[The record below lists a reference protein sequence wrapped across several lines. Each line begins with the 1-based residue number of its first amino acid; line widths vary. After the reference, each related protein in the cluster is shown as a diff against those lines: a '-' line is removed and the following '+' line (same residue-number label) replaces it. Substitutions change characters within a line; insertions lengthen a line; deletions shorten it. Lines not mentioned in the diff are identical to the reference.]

1 MSWQNVYSVRP
12 PGCMHPQNVWS
23 GVRTLCI
30 AILLSCLSAN
40 PAQAD
45 CPAAPLETATDMVVS
60 FLTDSTT
67 QAGPATLFA
76 STVEKGMLVYDGNA
90 NALKFCDGN
99 NWLTLADTGGAG
111 ANAAGPAGYVQLSD
125 GSGGLT
131 YSGSTAGQEFFWD
144 NTNKRLGIGT
154 AAPAFALEVVTPG
167 YNNGIQVKD
176 GTNTVYGG
184 LFTESGTMA
193 VVTRSNHGLR
203 FGTNDTTRMVITN
216 TGAVAIGVASPDAS
230 SLLDL
235 TSTTQG
241 FLPPRM
247 TETQRDAIASPA
259 TGLVVYNTDTNAL
272 NYYDG
277 DSWEAVGTG
286 AGGGGPSVY
295 FHVKGEANKG
305 GGTLKSFPT
314 VVSNEGG
321 AYNNTT
327 GVFTAPKTGVYFFN
341 ASVLPTGAST
351 ITLYLRKNGA
361 SLQSSYAHTG
371 EFEQLQV
378 SSIAHLSAGD
388 TVDVVVSGAGLH
400 TNSWDSFY
408 GSIIE
413 GGGGGGGS
421 TTLAGLT
428 DVDTTG
434 VADGQALVWN
444 NSTSKWEP
452 GTVASGA
459 AGALRA
465 ATFGWRSGAVQTLQS
480 SGIAS
485 IVRVTTGT
493 YDVTWTTPFANDDYV
508 VVGSCNAWGT
518 GGASFTLEGGSGGD
532 STQIGQ
538 YANKVR
544 VGCRVASTNTMLDVE
559 TIHVAAF
566 TVDGL
571 GGSIGGGGSLQWADV
586 TGGLSYA
593 SGGAAVG
600 VGTLNASAI
609 LQADSTT
616 KGFLPPRMTT
626 AQRDAIASP
635 AAGLTIFNTTT
646 NALNIYNGTSWAG
659 IGTSAASFGAS
670 VSSGSLSTGWTDIT
684 GFTENFD
691 TGSNFNPT
699 TGVFTAP
706 AAGAYIFTSSVH
718 GTCNSANF
726 TSTFKKNGSAQ
737 AIYSSRFSTT
747 AGTFMGSP
755 ITSNAAVLHLN
766 VNDTVSLY
774 MHTDVA
780 CSTLLA
786 SFTGSSLGGGSASSG
801 GSATAAGD
809 GGQVQ
814 FNDGSDAF
822 AADANLHWDNT
833 NKRLGIGTATPVTAL
848 DVLAG
853 NAFSLAS
860 FTGTASNAYLSI
872 HNTNATPAGAGL
884 VVGAG
889 SGGLGYFR
897 YALQDAEWQFYAG
910 GGASADRKMV
920 IEATGNVGVGTA
932 TPASKLQVAGGL
944 QIGDDSDTC
953 PGASN
958 VKIGTLRFNSGALQI
973 CKAGGWSGVGGG
985 VPTGTIAAFAAA
997 SCPDG
1002 WAEYTPARGR
1012 FLRGIDN
1019 GAGIDGAGT
1028 RAPGHQQEATEVLYR
1043 WGRSVGWHYA
1053 VGDFPDQTAGFD
1065 STRQI
1070 SSLSANYI
1078 NSDGSNNDTY
1088 VRLGKIRPA
1097 NVAVLFCQYTGTG
1110 GGGADTLA
1118 GLSCSTNEIPKWNGT
1133 AWACAADEEGGA
1145 SAGAAGDGGQIQFND
1160 GSDAFAA
1167 DANLHWDNTNKRLG
1181 IGTATPV
1188 FGLEVNSTIGSKGS
1202 SASGYSALGN
1212 NTVGGFVQAADAA
1225 NNQTLLLRSYPVS
1238 GVQAYFTAG
1247 NVGIGTA
1254 TPASKLQVA
1263 GGLQIG
1269 DDGDTC
1275 PGTSNVKVG
1284 TLKYDSNTLSMCN
1297 TTGWVALSTSTGAS
1311 SSGPSG
1317 YVQLSDGAGGFTTSG
1332 TTAGEQFYWNN
1343 VTKRLGIG
1351 TASPSHPLQVEI
1363 GANGSGYFYLTDST
1377 APGGAIGMGEGGGA
1391 VPNAFLPV
1399 IYASPRGSNTFFG
1412 TYAEITASE
1421 DAGNTAVMRFTSRQ
1435 TPLAAI
1441 TSRPV
1446 FQWLNHDQHLMTI
1459 GANGNVGIGT
1469 TAPTQKLHV
1478 HGPVRVSGTIETGE
1492 ETSLLHL
1499 SGGPIA
1505 STDAARL
1512 SLYGGSHAL
1521 YPKSMYL
1528 DADTI
1533 SFRPSNYSS
1542 VRMIIDSAGNV
1553 GIGTGTSDTK
1563 LSVIGTVAT
1572 GTIGTEELIKL
1583 GRPLNSGVSFPQAA
1597 SIALGTYGIQT
1608 GFAPGSRLDFKLKSA
1623 NTHGLTTDVT
1633 VLTMN
1638 SNGNVGIGT
1647 TAPGD
1652 KLQIEGNPSGGIF
1665 LNTTGSGS
1673 RQAHIRFG
1681 DGGAEKWQWRFNP
1694 NDTGDRLLAYSYTLG
1709 ADVLSLEASGRVGIG
1724 TQTPTYKLH
1733 VNGGSAANIL
1743 LFSNATPYGQ
1753 SLCRSTPDAN
1763 GYYYIGT
1770 CSSLTRYKQK
1780 IAPLSLSLD
1789 TVMRLR
1795 PVEFEWKP
1803 EQGGQRDLGFLAEEV
1818 EAVAPL
1824 LGQYDEGKLTGVR
1837 YEQMTALLVKAVQE
1851 LKAENDNLRDELKA
1865 ANDNDSDQDAA
1876 IEALRR
1882 ELHDLKAAR

>member
-45 CPAAPLETATDMVVS
+45 CPSAPLETSTDMVVS
-60 FLTDSTT
+60 FLTAGTT

-90 NALKFCDGN
+90 NALKFCDGSS
-99 NWLTLADTGGAG
+99 WLTLADTGGAG
-111 ANAAGPAGYVQLSD
+111 ANAAGPAGYVQISD

-131 YSGSTAGQEFFWD
+131 YSGNTAGQEFFWD

-154 AAPAFALEVVTPG
+154 AAPITALDIVGVPLAQRTFAAYYARDIDAATIDDIGGQFAFQDLNGNIGQAFAVAGGNIRITQPSTTKLIEFWANGSPRMVVTP
-167 YNNGIQVKD
+167 
-176 GTNTVYGG
+176 
-184 LFTESGTMA
+184 SGA
-193 VVTRSNHGLR
+193 LG
-203 FGTNDTTRMVITN
+203 
-216 TGAVAIGVASPDAS
+216 IGVYTPAS
-230 SLLDL
+230 SAILDL
-235 TSTTQG
+235 TSTDKG

-247 TETQRDAIASPA
+247 TEAQRDAIASPA
-259 TGLVVYNTDTNAL
+259 SGLVVYNTDSDAL

-286 AGGGGPSVY
+286 GAGGGAGIQYGFSAAKSTP
-295 FHVKGEANKG
+295 
-305 GGTLKSFPT
+305 GTFVTSTFNILTGWTETNDVGNVFNP
-314 VVSNEGG
+314 
-321 AYNNTT
+321 AT
-327 GVFTAPKTGVYFFN
+327 GVFTAPVSGLYVF
-341 ASVLPTGAST
+341 TGANHLAASPNNYFAYLERNG
-351 ITLYLRKNGA
+351 TLAQYGSRFSVSG
-361 SLQSSYAHTG
+361 TG
-371 EFEQLQV
+371 
-378 SSIAHLSAGD
+378 SAGSPMTNVSAVIYLNAAD
-388 TVDVVVSGAGLH
+388 SVTFGIYSDVNGTSQFASFSGA
-400 TNSWDSFY
+400 Y
-408 GSIIE
+408 
-413 GGGGGGGS
+413 
-421 TTLAGLT
+421 
-428 DVDTTG
+428 
-434 VADGQALVWN
+434 
-444 NSTSKWEP
+444 
-452 GTVASGA
+452 
-459 AGALRA
+459 
-465 ATFGWRSGAVQTLQS
+465 
-480 SGIAS
+480 
-485 IVRVTTGT
+485 
-493 YDVTWTTPFANDDYV
+493 
-508 VVGSCNAWGT
+508 
-518 GGASFTLEGGSGGD
+518 
-532 STQIGQ
+532 
-538 YANKVR
+538 
-544 VGCRVASTNTMLDVE
+544 
-559 TIHVAAF
+559 
-566 TVDGL
+566 
-571 GGSIGGGGSLQWADV
+571 IGGGGSGSDTLSTLSCDPGDVPEWDGSAWTCATVGGSGSDGGSFMTKTLSATWTVVSGAVVPFNTVLASHGSNITQSGNQITVKAGSSYMLIADLRAGSMANEAFDYRFYDV
-586 TGGLSYA
+586 T
-593 SGGAAVG
+593 
-600 VGTLNASAI
+600 ASAFI
-609 LQADSTT
+609 
-616 KGFLPPRMTT
+616 
-626 AQRDAIASP
+626 
-635 AAGLTIFNTTT
+635 
-646 NALNIYNGTSWAG
+646 
-659 IGTSAASFGAS
+659 
-670 VSSGSLSTGWTDIT
+670 
-684 GFTENFD
+684 
-691 TGSNFNPT
+691 GSN
-699 TGVFTAP
+699 GSEAD
-706 AAGAYIFTSSVH
+706 
-718 GTCNSANF
+718 GTNLE
-726 TSTFKKNGSAQ
+726 
-737 AIYSSRFSTT
+737 
-747 AGTFMGSP
+747 
-755 ITSNAAVLHLN
+755 SNAYALVRPSVDTTYELRVIGLAGSVTALPGYSTITAVE
-766 VNDTVSLY
+766 
-774 MHTDVA
+774 
-780 CSTLLA
+780 
-786 SFTGSSLGGGSASSG
+786 LGGGG
-801 GSATAAGD
+801 GSATAAGSVA
-809 GGQVQ
+809 GAVQ

-822 AADANLHWDNT
+822 AADDVNLVWDNT
-833 NKRLGIGTATPVTAL
+833 NKRLGIGTAAPLRAL
-848 DVLAG
+848 DVRAG
-853 NAFSLAS
+853 NGFLARLI
-860 FTGTASNAYLSI
+860 GTADSNNTYLEL
-872 HNTNATPAGAGL
+872 HNDGVTPLSTGI
-884 VVGAG
+884 VVGEG
-889 SGGLGYFR
+889 SAGLGYLR
-897 YALQDAEWQFYAG
+897 YAFQDAEWQFYSG
-910 GGASADRKMV
+910 GGTSADRKMV
-920 IEATGNVGVGTA
+920 IEASGNIGVGTT
-932 TPASKLQVAGGL
+932 TPRSRLHVAGGIQL
-944 QIGDDSDTC
+944 GDDSDTC